1 MRTAFFRPGPWAA
14 CAIVVAT
21 ALHPLSASA
30 QSLQCGG
37 NLVGVGESRLSLLQ
51 KCGEPA
57 FRETLCLPVR
67 PLERYVPGPGGS
79 LVLVPVVPPCVPV
92 EEWTYH
98 RGAGNFLGIVR
109 FGNGV
114 VDSVRDGERMR

>member
-1 MRTAFFRPGPWAA
+1 MRIPVLRRRTCRAFAF
-14 CAIVVAT
+14 VVAT
-21 ALHPLSASA
+21 AIHPLSASA

-57 FRETLCLPVR
+57 FRETLCMPVR

>member
-1 MRTAFFRPGPWAA
+1 MRTALSRSGLWRA
-14 CAIVVAT
+14 CAFVLVA
-21 ALHPLSASA
+21 ALHPLAAGA

-37 NLVGVGESRLSLLQ
+37 NLVGVGESRFSLLQ

-57 FRETLCLPVR
+57 FRETLCIPVR
-67 PLERYVPGPGGS
+67 PQGRFAYGPGGN
-79 LVLVPVVPPCVPV
+79 VILVPVAPSCVPV

-98 RGAGNFLGIVR
+98 RGAGNFLAVVR

-114 VDSVRDGERMR
+114 VESVRDGERMR

>member
-1 MRTAFFRPGPWAA
+1 MRIAFPRPDLWSA
-14 CAIVVAT
+14 CAFALAT
-21 ALHPLSASA
+21 ALHPLAADA

-37 NLVGVGESRLSLLQ
+37 NLVGIGESRLSLLQ

-57 FRETLCLPVR
+57 FKETLCMPAR
-67 PLERYVPGPGGS
+67 PLERYLPGPGGN
-79 LVLVPVVPPCVPV
+79 LVLVPVIPPCVPM

-114 VDSVRDGERMR
+114 VESVRDGERMR

>member
-1 MRTAFFRPGPWAA
+1 MRIAFPRPGPWAA
-14 CAIVVAT
+14 CAFAMVA
-21 ALHPLSASA
+21 AMQPLLAEA

-37 NLVGVGESRLSLLQ
+37 NLVGVGESRFSLLQ

-57 FRETLCLPVR
+57 FAETVCMPTR
-67 PLERYVPGPGGS
+67 PQERYVPGPGGS
-79 LVLVPVVPPCVPV
+79 LILVPVVPPCVPV

-109 FGNGV
+109 FRNGAV
-114 VDSVRDGERMR
+114 ESVRDGERMR